1 MLTLLALF
9 ACREPAAPAPEATAT
24 RAAPSAAP
32 SSGAAPLAPD
42 TSSGRK
48 GPALLPANSAMTGGW
63 DHYGGEFRLPYEA
76 AIPAEDLL
84 RDPARHLAQTVR
96 VRGRVADVCQ
106 AKGCWLVLT
115 PMSGGPE
122 MIRVTMKDHAFSV
135 DKQGHGREADLE
147 GLLIEKPV
155 DPETVAHYEGEAG
168 AQGLVPERQAAS
180 GHSYELVAS
189 AVRFRNPG

>member
-1 MLTLLALF
+1 MLTLLALL
-9 ACREPAAPAPEATAT
+9 ACREPAAPAPDATAT
-24 RAAPSAAP
+24 RAEPSSTPSAGRPSPAP
-32 SSGAAPLAPD
+32 PTSAA
-42 TSSGRK
+42 RQ
-48 GPALLPANSAMTGGW
+48 GPALLPATSAMTGGW
-63 DHYGGEFRLPYEA
+63 DHYGSEFRLPYEA
-76 AIPAEDLL
+76 AMPAEELL

-106 AKGCWLVLT
+106 AKGCWMVLT

-168 AQGLVPERQAAS
+168 AQGLVPERQATT